1 MIINKNRNE
10 DINEVNKKDNKYK
23 MNNNNIIENKELIID
38 DQIKKEEFN
47 NIHDNDT
54 NYINQQKINEVL
66 PSKLFHF
73 NKITISLDN
82 TNKNNYY
89 SKTKINN
96 IEKEI
101 MKNIKNM
108 NNKDKLRSK
117 SNRGYPKIVTNNG
130 ERIITSIRPMNNNK
144 QFISYT
150 CPSIL
155 ALNNCVQKIYR
166 NKTIKKLQQRQ

>member
-1 MIINKNRNE
+1 M
-10 DINEVNKKDNKYK
+10 
-23 MNNNNIIENKELIID
+23 L
-38 DQIKKEEFN
+38 
-47 NIHDNDT
+47 HP
-54 NYINQQKINEVL
+54 KI
-66 PSKLFHF
+66 FHF

-82 TNKNNYY
+82 TNNNNYHY
-89 SKTKINN
+89 KTKEND
-96 IEKEI
+96 IEKEV

-108 NNKDKLRSK
+108 INKDKLRNK
-117 SNRGYPKIVTNNG
+117 SNSGYPKIVTNNG

-166 NKTIKKLQQRQ
+166 NKTIKKTPTKSMREENGLDLFYRNQIEKTINV